1 VKRMLL
7 AALGGLLTVALAAC
21 GSSAPA
27 ATEGGAEPVDV
38 VLGWYPTAE
47 SGGFYAAQEQGLFA
61 RNGLSVTLQPGGP
74 RVSQTQVVASGRADF
89 GLSDATT
96 IATARAAGIPVVAVA
111 ALFQENPVGVMVHA
125 DSGAAGWKDLA
136 GRTWYVQ
143 TGQLGQEWV
152 KRSQGIDFTTA
163 AYNGSITTFLHDD
176 AAVQQ
181 GWPTNEAY
189 QAQKEGVETRFL
201 SYASAGYDPY
211 NDVIFTTQDF
221 LREHPDQVRSFIDAT
236 MRGWSAY
243 MSDTALAGKVN
254 ATLQQE
260 NPQLDPAANWFAW
273 DTQRRFLTSGDGATA
288 LGSMSA
294 ARWSTLVDQMTQL
307 GALKPGLDPA
317 SLFDTSA
324 LPAVPAPST
333 LPPAPA
339 GS

>member
-1 VKRMLL
+1 MKRLL
-7 AALGGLLTVALAAC
+7 TAALGGLLALGLAAC
-21 GSSAPA
+21 GTSAAPENA
-27 ATEGGAEPVDV
+27 GAEPVSV

-47 SGGFYAAQEQGLFA
+47 SGGFYAAEEQGLYA
-61 RNGLSVTLQPGGP
+61 QQGLDVDIRPGGP
-74 RVSQTQVVASGRADF
+74 QVSQTQVVASGRADF

-96 IATARAAGIPVVAVA
+96 VANAKATGIPIVAVA

-125 DSGAAGWKDLA
+125 DSGAQDWKDLA

-163 AYNGSITTFLHDD
+163 AYNGSIATFVHDD

-189 QAQKEGVETRFL
+189 TAQKEGVQTRFL
-201 SYASAGYDPY
+201 SYASAGYNPY
-211 NDVIFTTQDF
+211 NDVIFTTEDF
-221 LREHPDQVRSFIDAT
+221 LRDNPEKVRSFLDAT

-243 MSDTALAGKVN
+243 MSDTALAEKVN

-260 NPQLDPAANWFAW
+260 NPQLDAAANWFAW
-273 DTQRRFLTSGDGATA
+273 DAQRQFLTAGDGAAA

-294 ARWSTLVDQMTQL
+294 ERWSTLVDQMTQL

-324 LPAVPAPST
+324 LPTVPAPAS

-339 GS
+339 A

>member
-1 VKRMLL
+1 MKRLL
-7 AALGGLLTVALAAC
+7 TAALGGLLALGLAAC
-21 GSSAPA
+21 GTSAAPES
-27 ATEGGAEPVDV
+27 TGAEPVSV

-47 SGGFYAAQEQGLFA
+47 SGGFYAAEEQGLFA
-61 RNGLSVTLQPGGP
+61 QQGLDVDIQPGGP
-74 RVSQTQVVASGRADF
+74 QVSQTQVVASGRADF

-96 IATARAAGIPVVAVA
+96 IANARAAGIPIVAVA

-125 DSGAAGWKDLA
+125 DSGAADWKDLA

-189 QAQKEGVETRFL
+189 QAQKEGVRTRFL

-211 NDVIFTTQDF
+211 NDVVFTTQDF
-221 LREHPDQVRSFIDAT
+221 LREHPDRVRAFLDAT
-236 MRGWSAY
+236 MHGWSAY
-243 MSDTALAGKVN
+243 MSDTALAEKVN
-254 ATLQQE
+254 TTLQQE

-273 DTQRRFLTSGDGATA
+273 DAQRKFLTAGGTLGAMTA
-288 LGSMSA
+288 E
-294 ARWSTLVDQMTQL
+294 RWSTLVDQMTQL
-307 GALKPGLDPA
+307 GALQPGLDPA

-324 LPAVPAPST
+324 LPTVPAPTT
-333 LPPAPA
+333 LPPAP
-339 GS
+339 